1 MIEPAVIQGIIKI
14 LLVCV
19 IITAAY
25 IISTRNLLSLVSMYS
40 LQSVTLVFLAL
51 ALFVLEPAP
60 VLIGIAVVTFL
71 SKALIIPFFIA
82 AIQEKIRI
90 KRDIEFH
97 FLSPTTSLILSM
109 ALMLVVYMALTRVL
123 QGTPAWANHLFF
135 FGAVIGLSLMLMG
148 MMVMLSRKRAIT
160 KVLGFLTMENG
171 VLLFGM
177 FVTELP
183 FIIEFLIIIDLI
195 ILVLLTTILTVGIDS
210 TLEDYNKRLHRFHL
224 LQGPEESP

>member
-1 MIEPAVIQGIIKI
+1 MTDAALVQGMIRI

-25 IISTRNLLSLVSMYS
+25 IISTRNLLSLVSVYS
-40 LQSVTLVFLAL
+40 LQSLTLVFLSL
-51 ALFVLEPAP
+51 ALWTLDSSP
-60 VLIGIAVVTFL
+60 VLLAI
-71 SKALIIPFFIA
+71 ALITFVSKVIIIPYFIA
-82 AIQEKIRI
+82 TVQEKIRI
-90 KRDIEFH
+90 RRDIEFH

-109 ALMLVVYMALTRVL
+109 GLMLVVYMALGRILHGV
-123 QGTPAWANHLFF
+123 PARENLFF
-135 FGAVIGLSLMLMG
+135 FGAVIGISLMLMG

-160 KVLGFLTMENG
+160 KVLGFLSMENG

-210 TLEDYNKRLHRFHL
+210 TLEDYHKRLHRFRL
-224 LQGPEESP
+224 VQGPEDQP

>member
-51 ALFVLEPAP
+51 ALWVLESAP
-60 VLIGIAVVTFL
+60 ILLAIAVVTFL
-71 SKALIIPFFIA
+71 SKALIIPYFIA
-82 AIQEKIRI
+82 TIQEKIRI

-109 ALMLVVYMALTRVL
+109 ALMLVVYMALTRIL
-123 QGTPAWANHLFF
+123 QGTPAW
-135 FGAVIGLSLMLMG
+135 
-148 MMVMLSRKRAIT
+148 
-160 KVLGFLTMENG
+160 ENPSSSS
-171 VLLFGM
+171 VR
-177 FVTELP
+177 
-183 FIIEFLIIIDLI
+183 
-195 ILVLLTTILTVGIDS
+195 S
-210 TLEDYNKRLHRFHL
+210 SAYR
-224 LQGPEESP
+224 

>member
-1 MIEPAVIQGIIKI
+1 MIDTSIIQGIIRI

-40 LQSVTLVFLAL
+40 LQSVTLVCLAL
-51 ALFVLEPAP
+51 ALWALESAP
-60 VLIGIAVVTFL
+60 ILLAIAGVTFL
-71 SKALIIPFFIA
+71 SKALIIPYFIA
-82 AIQEKIRI
+82 TIQEKIRI

-97 FLSPTTSLILSM
+97 FLSPTSSLLLSM
-109 ALMLVVYMALTRVL
+109 VLMLVVYMALTRIL
-123 QGTPAWANHLFF
+123 AGTPVRENLFF
-135 FGAVIGLSLMLMG
+135 FGAVIGISLMLMG

-160 KVLGFLTMENG
+160 KVLGFLSMENG

-210 TLEDYNKRLHRFHL
+210 TLEDYHKRLHRFRL
-224 LQGPEESP
+224 LQGPEERP